1 MGRKSKFQRD
11 GWADEMTDGV
21 IVCELGETIKF
32 VITIKQKKIFCVL
45 CRKTGCVVGIRT
57 GNFVTADLVLT
68 AVPNIIF

>member
-11 GWADEMTDGV
+11 GWADEMTNGV

-45 CRKTGCVVGIRT
+45 CRKTE
-57 GNFVTADLVLT
+57 
-68 AVPNIIF
+68 IIQGK